1 MAKIQIKRS
10 SLSGN
15 APNTSNIETGELALN
30 ITDGKLYSTNGTS
43 VFEIGAN
50 LSSLQVN
57 GIAYPTSDGSSGQ
70 VLTTDGNGTLTFTTV
85 TGGGGGS
92 DAVQQLETYT
102 FSITGNVTVIE
113 GADDSNNNFQYT
125 TGEETV
131 FLNGI
136 KLVSGADYTTTNA
149 TAITLAESAQ
159 DTDVI
164 QINTFEGTS
173 RFLTNTTSTSNTSIQ
188 PIDGFQISAYRSAKF
203 TITCNTATEYMA
215 VEALVIHDDSTA
227 YLNEYGAVQ
236 SNGNLVNLSCD
247 ISDGSVRLL
256 AEPVNAG
263 TTFKTKKLLTKV

>member
-57 GIAYPTSDGSSGQ
+57 GIAYPTSDGSNGQ
-70 VLTTDGNGTLTFTTV
+70 VLTTDGNGTLTFTTI
-85 TGGGGGS
+85 TGGGGS

-136 KLVSGADYTTTNA
+136 KLVSGSDYTTTNA
-149 TAITLAESAQ
+149 TAITLAENAQ

-203 TITCNTATEYMA
+203 TITCNTATAYMA
-215 VEALVIHDDSTA
+215 VEALVIHDDTTA